1 MVVTS
6 IQERVGASSMAEQ
19 VLRNIGPIV
28 LLGPPGA
35 GKGTQSKRIAEHYR
49 IPQVSTGD
57 LLREHVKQQT
67 PLGREVQA
75 LIAKGELVSDHLVC
89 DIVAWRLR
97 EPDAQR
103 GFILD
108 GFPRTQ
114 KQAAWLDAFLKFE
127 FFESGKWAAWLPI
140 VIRIQVD
147 YNKLLL
153 RITGR
158 RTCPTCGRIYNVHSQ
173 PPLVD
178 EICDFDGTKLVIRD
192 DDREEVIRE
201 RLDAYERQTKPVAD
215 YYQQIGRLASID
227 GDQPVDDVTARI
239 LQEIDGN
246 AACRKLTGTQPAP
259 PRDIE
264 AWPLSAS
271 RSRKSTRCGAVA
283 GLYGRSSM
291 ICGAWWRPA

>member
-1 MVVTS
+1 MFCLAVTLD
-6 IQERVGASSMAEQ
+6 QERGGASSMAEHL
-19 VLRNIGPIV
+19 LRNIGPIV

-35 GKGTQSKRIAEHYR
+35 GKGTQSKRITEHYR

-57 LLREHVKQQT
+57 LLREHVNQQT

-75 LIAKGELVSDHLVC
+75 LIAQGELVSDHLVC

-103 GFILD
+103 GFVLD

-127 FFESGKWAAWLPI
+127 FFENGKWAVWLPI

-158 RTCPTCGRIYNVHSQ
+158 RICPIDGTIYNVYSK

-178 EICDFDGTKLVIRD
+178 EICDKDGTKLVTRE

-201 RLDAYERQTKPVAD
+201 RLDAYERQTKPVAE
-215 YYQQIGRLASID
+215 YYQQLGRLAVID
-227 GDQPVDDVTARI
+227 GDQAVDVVTASI
-239 LQEIDGN
+239 LREIDGH
-246 AACRKLTGTQPAP
+246 A
-259 PRDIE
+259 
-264 AWPLSAS
+264 
-271 RSRKSTRCGAVA
+271 CGAA
-283 GLYGRSSM
+283 EGN
-291 ICGAWWRPA
+291 

>member
-1 MVVTS
+1 
-6 IQERVGASSMAEQ
+6 MAEQ
-19 VLRNIGPIV
+19 ALRNIGPIV

-35 GKGTQSKRIAEHYR
+35 GKGTQSKRISEHYR
-49 IPQVSTGD
+49 IPQISTGD
-57 LLREHVKQQT
+57 LLREHVKQGT
-67 PLGREVQA
+67 PLGMEAQA
-75 LIAKGELVSDHLVC
+75 IMARGELVPDNLVC

-114 KQAAWLDAFLKFE
+114 KQAAWLDAFLKYE
-127 FFESGKWAAWLPI
+127 FFDNGKWQSWLPI
-140 VIRIQVD
+140 VIRIEVD

-158 RTCPTCGRIYNVHSQ
+158 RTCPTCGRIYNVHSR

-178 EICDFDGTKLVIRD
+178 EICDVDGTKLVMRD

-201 RLDAYERQTKPVAD
+201 RLDAYERQTKPVAE
-215 YYQQIGRLASID
+215 YYERIGRLATID

-239 LQEIDGN
+239 LKEIDGN
-246 AACRKLTGTQPAP
+246 AA
-259 PRDIE
+259 
-264 AWPLSAS
+264 SAS
-271 RSRKSTRCGAVA
+271 EGS
-283 GLYGRSSM
+283 
-291 ICGAWWRPA
+291 

>member
-1 MVVTS
+1 LLAVGTKSRISAGAGSGPAARKSKVPAKPDFAGCE
-6 IQERVGASSMAEQ
+6 ERAGASLMAEQ
-19 VLRNIGPIV
+19 VLRIIGPVV

-35 GKGTQSKRIAEHYR
+35 GKGTQSKRITEHYH

-67 PLGREVQA
+67 VLGVEVQA
-75 LIAKGELVSDHLVC
+75 TLAKGELVSDHLVC

-97 EPDAQR
+97 QPDAER

-127 FFESGKWAAWLPI
+127 FFENGKWASWLPI

-158 RTCPTCGRIYNVHSQ
+158 RTCPVDGTIYNVYSN
-173 PPLVD
+173 PPRVD
-178 EICDFDGTKLVIRD
+178 EICDKDGARLVTRD

-201 RLDAYERQTKPVAD
+201 RLDTYERQTKPVAE
-215 YYQQIGRLASID
+215 YYQKLGRVLTIN
-227 GDQPVDDVTARI
+227 GDQPLDDVTQAI
-239 LQEIDGN
+239 VKEIDGH
-246 AACRKLTGTQPAP
+246 A
-259 PRDIE
+259 
-264 AWPLSAS
+264 
-271 RSRKSTRCGAVA
+271 CGAA
-283 GLYGRSSM
+283 KGN
-291 ICGAWWRPA
+291 

>member
-1 MVVTS
+1 
-6 IQERVGASSMAEQ
+6 MAEQ
-19 VLRNIGPIV
+19 ILRNIGPIV

-67 PLGREVQA
+67 QLGREVQA

-103 GFILD
+103 GFVLD

-178 EICDFDGTKLVIRD
+178 EICDLDGSGLVMRD

-201 RLDAYERQTKPVAD
+201 RLDTYERQTKPVAEH
-215 YYQQIGRLASID
+215 YHKLGRVVEID
-227 GDQPVDDVTARI
+227 GDLPVDDVTAAI
-239 LQEIDGN
+239 LRVIDHSAEG
-246 AACRKLTGTQPAP
+246 AAG
-259 PRDIE
+259 
-264 AWPLSAS
+264 
-271 RSRKSTRCGAVA
+271 
-283 GLYGRSSM
+283 SS
-291 ICGAWWRPA
+291 

>member
-1 MVVTS
+1 
-6 IQERVGASSMAEQ
+6 MAEQ
-19 VLRNIGPIV
+19 ALRNIGPIV

-35 GKGTQSKRIAEHYR
+35 GKGTQSKRISEHYR

-57 LLREHVKQQT
+57 LLREHVKQGT
-67 PLGREVQA
+67 PLGLQVQA
-75 LIAKGELVSDHLVC
+75 LIARGELVSDNLVC

-127 FFESGKWAAWLPI
+127 FFESEKWAAWLPI
-140 VIRIQVD
+140 VVRIQVD

-158 RTCPTCGRIYNVHSQ
+158 RTCPTDGRIYNVHFQ
-173 PPLVD
+173 PPRVA
-178 EICDFDGTKLVIRD
+178 ETCDLDGSRLVIRD

-201 RLDAYERQTKPVAD
+201 RLDAYERQTKPVAE
-215 YYQQIGRLASID
+215 YYQQLGRVMTID
-227 GDQPVDDVTARI
+227 GEQPVDVVTANI
-239 LQEIDGN
+239 LKEIDGN
-246 AACRKLTGTQPAP
+246 AAAATESK
-259 PRDIE
+259 
-264 AWPLSAS
+264 
-271 RSRKSTRCGAVA
+271 
-283 GLYGRSSM
+283 
-291 ICGAWWRPA
+291 

>member
-1 MVVTS
+1 MCCLAV
-6 IQERVGASSMAEQ
+6 ILDQERVGASSMAEQ
-19 VLRNIGPIV
+19 LLRNIGPIV

-35 GKGTQSKRIAEHYR
+35 GKGTQSKRITEHYH
-49 IPQVSTGD
+49 IPQVS
-57 LLREHVKQQT
+57 
-67 PLGREVQA
+67 VQA

-103 GFILD
+103 GFVLD

-140 VIRIQVD
+140 VVRIQVD

-158 RTCPTCGRIYNVHSQ
+158 RTCPTCGRIYNVHSR

-178 EICDFDGTKLVIRD
+178 EICDVDGAKLVTRD

-201 RLDAYERQTKPVAD
+201 RLDNYERQTKPVAE
-215 YYQQIGRLASID
+215 YYQQLGRLATID
-227 GDQPVDDVTARI
+227 GDQPVDVVTASI
-239 LQEIDGN
+239 LREIDGH
-246 AACRKLTGTQPAP
+246 A
-259 PRDIE
+259 
-264 AWPLSAS
+264 
-271 RSRKSTRCGAVA
+271 CGAA
-283 GLYGRSSM
+283 EGN
-291 ICGAWWRPA
+291 

>member
-1 MVVTS
+1 MAVTLD
-6 IQERVGASSMAEQ
+6 QERGGASSMAEHL
-19 VLRNIGPIV
+19 LRNIGPIV

-35 GKGTQSKRIAEHYR
+35 GKGTQSKRITEHYR

-75 LIAKGELVSDHLVC
+75 LIAQGELVSDHMVC

-103 GFILD
+103 GFVLD

-158 RTCPTCGRIYNVHSQ
+158 RICPIDGTIYNVYSK

-178 EICDFDGTKLVIRD
+178 EICDKDGTKLVTRE

-201 RLDAYERQTKPVAD
+201 RLDAYERQTKPVAE
-215 YYQQIGRLASID
+215 YYQQLGRLAVID
-227 GDQPVDDVTARI
+227 GDQPVDVVTASI
-239 LQEIDGN
+239 LREIDGH
-246 AACRKLTGTQPAP
+246 A
-259 PRDIE
+259 
-264 AWPLSAS
+264 
-271 RSRKSTRCGAVA
+271 CGAA
-283 GLYGRSSM
+283 EGN
-291 ICGAWWRPA
+291 

>member
-1 MVVTS
+1 
-6 IQERVGASSMAEQ
+6 MAEQ
-19 VLRNIGPIV
+19 VLRNIGPVV

-35 GKGTQSKRIAEHYR
+35 GKGTQAKRITQHYH

-57 LLREHVKQQT
+57 LLREHVKQAT
-67 PLGREVQA
+67 PVGGEVKGLMA
-75 LIAKGELVSDHLVC
+75 RGELVPDHLVC

-114 KQAAWLDAFLKFE
+114 RQAAWLDAFLRFE
-127 FFESGKWAAWLPI
+127 FFETGKWAAWLPI
-140 VIRIQVD
+140 VVRIQVD

-178 EICDFDGTKLVIRD
+178 EICDVDGSKLIIRD

-201 RLDAYERQTKPVAD
+201 RLDAYERQTKPVAE
-215 YYQQIGRLASID
+215 YYEQLGRVVTID
-227 GDQPVDDVTARI
+227 GDQAVDDVTARI
-239 LQEIDGN
+239 VQEIDGN
-246 AACRKLTGTQPAP
+246 AAA
-259 PRDIE
+259 
-264 AWPLSAS
+264 AS
-271 RSRKSTRCGAVA
+271 EGK
-283 GLYGRSSM
+283 
-291 ICGAWWRPA
+291 

>member
-1 MVVTS
+1 M
-6 IQERVGASSMAEQ
+6 ILDQERAGASSMAEQ
-19 VLRNIGPIV
+19 ALRNIGPIV

-35 GKGTQSKRIAEHYR
+35 GKGTQSKRISEHYR

-57 LLREHVKQQT
+57 LLREHVKQGT
-67 PLGREVQA
+67 PLGLQVQA
-75 LIAKGELVSDHLVC
+75 LIARGELVSDNLVC

-140 VIRIQVD
+140 VVRIQVD

-158 RTCPTCGRIYNVHSQ
+158 RTCPTDGRIYNVHFQ
-173 PPLVD
+173 PPRVA
-178 EICDFDGTKLVIRD
+178 ETCDLDGSRLVIRD

-201 RLDAYERQTKPVAD
+201 RLDAYERQTKPVAE
-215 YYQQIGRLASID
+215 YYQQLGRVMTID
-227 GDQPVDDVTARI
+227 GEQPVDVVTANI
-239 LQEIDGN
+239 LKEIDGN
-246 AACRKLTGTQPAP
+246 AAAATESK
-259 PRDIE
+259 
-264 AWPLSAS
+264 
-271 RSRKSTRCGAVA
+271 
-283 GLYGRSSM
+283 
-291 ICGAWWRPA
+291 

>member
-1 MVVTS
+1 LAVTS

-75 LIAKGELVSDHLVC
+75 LMANGELVSDHLVC

-215 YYQQIGRLASID
+215 YYQQLGRLATID

-246 AACRKLTGTQPAP
+246 AA
-259 PRDIE
+259 
-264 AWPLSAS
+264 
-271 RSRKSTRCGAVA
+271 GAA
-283 GLYGRSSM
+283 EGL
-291 ICGAWWRPA
+291 

>member
-1 MVVTS
+1 MAV
-6 IQERVGASSMAEQ
+6 ILNQERVGASSMAEQ
-19 VLRNIGPIV
+19 ALRNIGPIV

-35 GKGTQSKRIAEHYR
+35 GKGTQSKRISEHYR
-49 IPQVSTGD
+49 IPQISTGD
-57 LLREHVKQQT
+57 LLREHVKQET
-67 PLGREVQA
+67 PLGMEAQA
-75 LIAKGELVSDHLVC
+75 IMARGELVPDNLVC

-114 KQAAWLDAFLKFE
+114 RQAAWLDAFLKYE
-127 FFESGKWAAWLPI
+127 FFDNGKWQSWLPI
-140 VIRIQVD
+140 VIRIEVD

-158 RTCPTCGRIYNVHSQ
+158 RTCPTCGRIYNVHSR

-178 EICDFDGTKLVIRD
+178 EICDVDGTKLVMRD

-201 RLDAYERQTKPVAD
+201 RLDAYERQTKPVAE
-215 YYQQIGRLASID
+215 YYERLGRLATID

-239 LQEIDGN
+239 LKEIDGN
-246 AACRKLTGTQPAP
+246 AAT
-259 PRDIE
+259 
-264 AWPLSAS
+264 AS
-271 RSRKSTRCGAVA
+271 EGS
-283 GLYGRSSM
+283 
-291 ICGAWWRPA
+291 

>member
-1 MVVTS
+1 MAV
-6 IQERVGASSMAEQ
+6 ILDQERVGASSMAEQ
-19 VLRNIGPIV
+19 LLRNIGPIV

-35 GKGTQSKRIAEHYR
+35 GKGTQSKRITEHYR

-57 LLREHVKQQT
+57 LLRENVKQGT
-67 PLGREVQA
+67 PLGQQVDA
-75 LIAKGELVSDHLVC
+75 LIARGELVPDHLVC

-103 GFILD
+103 GFVLD

-158 RTCPTCGRIYNVHSQ
+158 RTCPVCGTIYNIYSK

-178 EICDFDGTKLVIRD
+178 EICDKDGSKLVMRD

-201 RLDAYERQTKPVAD
+201 RLDNYERQTKPVAE
-215 YYQQIGRLASID
+215 YYKQLGRLATID
-227 GDQPVDDVTARI
+227 GDQPVDVVTGSI
-239 LQEIDGN
+239 LKEIDGN
-246 AACRKLTGTQPAP
+246 A
-259 PRDIE
+259 
-264 AWPLSAS
+264 
-271 RSRKSTRCGAVA
+271 CGAA
-283 GLYGRSSM
+283 EGH
-291 ICGAWWRPA
+291 

>member
-1 MVVTS
+1 MAVTS

-75 LIAKGELVSDHLVC
+75 LMANGELVSDHLVC

-215 YYQQIGRLASID
+215 YYQQLGRLATID

-246 AACRKLTGTQPAP
+246 AA
-259 PRDIE
+259 
-264 AWPLSAS
+264 
-271 RSRKSTRCGAVA
+271 GAA
-283 GLYGRSSM
+283 EGL
-291 ICGAWWRPA
+291 